1 VLDVQIKGAEELESL
16 AKRLKAAGDGDLRK
30 ELLAAIRKAAR
41 PLPAAVRASAMS
53 QLPRSGGLAARVAG
67 GRLMTRTRLSGGS
80 VGVKFESRGIYN
92 LRNINSGKIR
102 HPVFGRPDSWVAQ
115 EVDAGWFSEPVDD
128 AVPEVRDEIQRA
140 MRDVA
145 DKITKSGARL

>member
-1 VLDVQIKGAEELESL
+1 MLDVQIQGADELESL

-30 ELLAAIRKAAR
+30 ELLAAIRKATHR
-41 PLPAAVRASAMS
+41 LPADVRASAMR

-67 GRLMTRTRLSGGS
+67 GRLTTRTRLTGS
-80 VGVKFESRGIYN
+80 SAGVKFESSGIYN

-115 EVDAGWFSEPVDD
+115 KVDAGWFSEPVDE
-128 AVPEVRDEIQRA
+128 AAPEVRDEIQRA

-145 DKITKSGARL
+145 DKITKSGAGA